1 MKKVNN
7 RVMNKMV
14 ERNMITGTKANPMV
28 IPDERWI
35 SHHISNSNF
44 FKRRIINLFGDF
56 TPDAVNAIIEQL
68 LVWEEEDS
76 EKLYENKLM
85 KNPVPEEQL
94 LEPIII
100 NINSYGGNV
109 DELLALVDVLEG
121 MEAPILT
128 RALGKVCSCGFVLF
142 CLGDER
148 IVGPNCSLMY
158 HTVSGGLCGK
168 VNDVSNYTEYLKCM
182 QKRVRD
188 LCMLKTKLTKKTL
201 DAWDK
206 AGTDRW
212 LSSKDALK
220 YGIATDVAYD
230 YNTKED

>member
-14 ERNMITGTKANPMV
+14 ERGIISGETKSSRMTM
-28 IPDERWI
+28 PDDRWV

-128 RALGKVCSCGFVLF
+128 RAIGKVCSCGFVLF

-148 IVGPNCSLMY
+148 IIGPNCSLMY
-158 HTVSGGLCGK
+158 HTISGGMMGK
-168 VNDVSNYTEYLKCM
+168 VADVSNYTEYLKSM
-182 QKRVRD
+182 QKRMMA
-188 LCMLKTKLTKKTL
+188 LCMKKTKLTKKTL
-201 DAWDK
+201 ESWDRAK
-206 AGTDRW
+206 VDRW
-212 LSSKDALK
+212 LSSEDALK

-230 YNTKED
+230 YVEK